1 MTDRTNEFESHPHGD
16 PHDVGGVRPED
27 VPEGP
32 VVDTADGPRR
42 KPGVDVVFSEL
53 TIGRKMMHTVS
64 SPPVAYL
71 FFVIGLGLLV
81 ALHQH

>member
-32 VVDTADGPRR
+32 VVDTADADGQ
-42 KPGVDVVFSEL
+42 G
-53 TIGRKMMHTVS
+53 GYG
-64 SPPVAYL
+64 PPVGRVDRDQSHASTCR
-71 FFVIGLGLLV
+71 GPV
-81 ALHQH
+81 ARMGCVPHPLRWLSR